1 MLEGIAASIDFK
13 KVFNYLYETIRGLL
27 IYAKEGDFDKLFI
40 EENLIEQLGKVIMKC
55 YYEHS
60 DLIIRLTS
68 QIVNQKMIAN
78 DDKVYDLINYA
89 IGTIKC
95 FTQTSKEVQKI
106 TVQNQMIAVLSKA
119 MQKTFVFGGNQNK

>member
-13 KVFNYLYETIRGLL
+13 KVFNYLFETVRGLL

-40 EENLIEQLGKVIMKC
+40 EENLIDQLGKVILKC

-68 QIVNQKMIAN
+68 QIVNKKMIAN

-106 TVQNQMIAVLSKA
+106 TV
-119 MQKTFVFGGNQNK
+119 